1 MTRNNKRIAPPSR
14 QAVGALL
21 IASSVLALSGCV
33 SDKKALDSA
42 AVAAP
47 AAAAGQPAPRLAA
60 AMPAAS
66 TPTAPKQ
73 LYRDPMLTNVSGVDP
88 QVAAQDPNPAPS
100 APPVDP
106 AIQPQQPANIGGL
119 VMQST
124 RINAQAMSIFSDHQ
138 PLPQNNSTSTV
149 IQPQGVN
156 AYAPENAGPRSSVFS
171 APPEPQQGEML
182 PQQSSQNTSTRI
194 APVQTASLAG
204 GSIPGSTTNAL
215 YSAPKQNLL
224 SSLSGLLQKASLP
237 GMTRVAPNGLHVQ
250 NDSVQVGC
258 FKPDLMRVIKTVETH
273 FGKPVVVTSG
283 YRDPQHNR
291 EVGGAEESMHKSCE
305 AADIQIDGIS
315 KWDLAQYI
323 RSLPNRGGVGTYCHT
338 DSVHLDTGN
347 ARDWNWGCGRKSAPI
362 ASARAI

>member
-1 MTRNNKRIAPPSR
+1 LTRHDKRIAHPGR
-14 QAVGALL
+14 QVAGALL
-21 IASSVLALSGCV
+21 IASSVLALSSCV

-42 AVAAP
+42 AVSAT
-47 AAAAGQPAPRLAA
+47 AAATVAGQPAPRLAA
-60 AMPAAS
+60 GQPAAAS
-66 TPTAPKQ
+66 FPTAKQ
-73 LYRDPMLTNVSGVDP
+73 PYRDPMVTNVSGVDP
-88 QVAAQDPNPAPS
+88 QAAAPDPNAAMAPAPADPAAQ
-100 APPVDP
+100 
-106 AIQPQQPANIGGL
+106 QQPANIGGL

-138 PLPQNNSTSTV
+138 PMPQNNSTSTV
-149 IQPQGVN
+149 IQPN
-156 AYAPENAGPRSSVFS
+156 AYAPQGTGPRSSVFS

-182 PQQSSQNTSTRI
+182 PQQSSQNTSTKF
-194 APVQTASLAG
+194 APEQTASLAG
-204 GSIPGSTTNAL
+204 GNIPGSTMNAL

-250 NDSVQVGC
+250 NDSVQVAC

-315 KWDLAQYI
+315 KWDIAQYI

-347 ARDWNWGCGRKSAPI
+347 ARDWNWGCGRKNAPI

>member
-1 MTRNNKRIAPPSR
+1 MTKNNKRIANPRR

-33 SDKKALDSA
+33 SDKKAPDSA
-42 AVAAP
+42 AVATP
-47 AAAAGQPAPRLAA
+47 AAAGQPAPQLAA

-66 TPTAPKQ
+66 PTASKQ
-73 LYRDPMLTNVSGVDP
+73 LYRDPMLTNVSGADP
-88 QVAAQDPNPAPS
+88 QVAAQDPNAAPV
-100 APPVDP
+100 PPVDP
-106 AIQPQQPANIGGL
+106 AMQQQQPSNIGGL
-119 VMQST
+119 VLQST
-124 RINAQAMSIFSDHQ
+124 RINAQAMSIFSDH
-138 PLPQNNSTSTV
+138 PAPPQNNSTSTV
-149 IQPQGVN
+149 IQPQGAN
-156 AYAPENAGPRSSVFS
+156 AYAPQNAVPRSSVFS
-171 APPEPQQGEML
+171 APEPQQGEML
-182 PQQSSQNTSTRI
+182 PQRSSQNTSTKF
-194 APVQTASLAG
+194 APDQTASLASG
-204 GSIPGSTTNAL
+204 DIPGSTMNAL

-237 GMTRVAPNGLHVQ
+237 GMTRIAPNGLHVQ
-250 NDSVQVGC
+250 NDNVQVGC

-305 AADIQIDGIS
+305 AADIQVDGIS
-315 KWDLAQYI
+315 KWDIAQYI

>member
-1 MTRNNKRIAPPSR
+1 M
-14 QAVGALL
+14 Q
-21 IASSVLALSGCV
+21 
-33 SDKKALDSA
+33 
-42 AVAAP
+42 
-47 AAAAGQPAPRLAA
+47 Q
-60 AMPAAS
+60 
-66 TPTAPKQ
+66 
-73 LYRDPMLTNVSGVDP
+73 
-88 QVAAQDPNPAPS
+88 
-100 APPVDP
+100 
-106 AIQPQQPANIGGL
+106 QQPANIGGL

-138 PLPQNNSTSTV
+138 PQAQNNSTSTI

-156 AYAPENAGPRSSVFS
+156 AYAPQNAGPRSSVFS

-182 PQQSSQNTSTRI
+182 PQQSSQNTSTKL
-194 APVQTASLAG
+194 APVQTASLTG
-204 GSIPGSTTNAL
+204 SSIPGSTMNAL

-224 SSLSGLLQKASLP
+224 GSLSGLLQKASLP
-237 GMTRVAPNGLHVQ
+237 GMTRIAPNGLHVQ
-250 NDSVQVGC
+250 NDGVQVGC

-305 AADIQIDGIS
+305 AADIQIDGVS
-315 KWDLAQYI
+315 KWDIAEYI

-347 ARDWNWGCGRKSAPI
+347 ARDWNWGCGRKRAPI

>member
-1 MTRNNKRIAPPSR
+1 MTRNNKRIAPLSR

-21 IASSVLALSGCV
+21 IASTALALSGCV

-42 AVAAP
+42 AVATP
-47 AAAAGQPAPRLAA
+47 TTQGQPAPRLAA

-66 TPTAPKQ
+66 STASKQ
-73 LYRDPMLTNVSGVDP
+73 PYRDPMLTNVSGVDP
-88 QVAAQDPNPAPS
+88 QVVAQNPNAVPVAV
-100 APPVDP
+100 PVDP
-106 AIQPQQPANIGGL
+106 ATQPQQQPANIGGL

-138 PLPQNNSTSTV
+138 ATPQNNSTSTI
-149 IQPQGVN
+149 IQPQGAN
-156 AYAPENAGPRSSVFS
+156 AYAPENVGPRSSVFS
-171 APPEPQQGEML
+171 APPEAQQGQML
-182 PQQSSQNTSTRI
+182 PQSSQNSSTKV
-194 APVQTASLAG
+194 ASVQTASLAG
-204 GSIPGSTTNAL
+204 ESIPGSTMNAL
-215 YSAPKQNLL
+215 YSAPKQNLV

-237 GMTRVAPNGLHVQ
+237 GMTRIAPNGLHVQ

-258 FKPDLMRVIKTVETH
+258 FKSDLMRVIKTVETH

-315 KWDLAQYI
+315 KWDIAQYI